1 MKTQAA
7 AALIAEFAD
16 GVRIAQAAE
25 KALRLR
31 MADEIAKLERQRAFA
46 FRRTRLVTA
55 LASVTD
61 PDPEAA
67 AAAQRRAVTE
77 EIGWS
82 GESEIETTIL
92 DRLKPVGHAVWQCA
106 NDADGATP
114 AKVYDTLEDFEAWYE
129 GQYGKPFY
137 ALFDVYVVEAP
148 VVDF

>member
-16 GVRIAQAAE
+16 GARIAQAAE

-67 AAAQRRAVTE
+67 AAAGLVN
-77 EIGWS
+77 EIGI
-82 GESEIETTIL
+82 GAE
-92 DRLKPVGHAVWQCA
+92 CA
-106 NDADGATP
+106 CDADGATP

>member
-1 MKTQAA
+1 MTSQAA
-7 AALIAEFAD
+7 TALVAEFAD
-16 GVRIAQAAE
+16 GARIAQAAE
-25 KALRLR
+25 QALRKR

-46 FRRTRLVTA
+46 FRRTRLVQA
-55 LASVTD
+55 LATVSEQN
-61 PDPEAA
+61 PEKA

-82 GESEIETTIL
+82 GDSEIENTIL
-92 DRLKPVGHAVWQCA
+92 DKLQPVGEAVWQCA
-106 NDADGATP
+106 CEADGATP
-114 AKVYDTLEDFEAWYE
+114 AKVYDTLEEFETWYE